1 VIVSLHV
8 ATGALAGAAAGS
20 RTGALLLGPFVH
32 ALGDLTPHQDIPSTK
47 FEAASGGI
55 GVLLLARR
63 YGALHPVT
71 VGAVA
76 ASVWDLEHV
85 LRPARR
91 GQRLL
96 FPTHRYAGW
105 HMRGGLPAWV
115 QLAGAA
121 AILALLLR
129 PDKPG

>member
-1 VIVSLHV
+1 
-8 ATGALAGAAAGS
+8 
-20 RTGALLLGPFVH
+20 
-32 ALGDLTPHQDIPSTK
+32 
-47 FEAASGGI
+47 
-55 GVLLLARR
+55 
-63 YGALHPVT
+63 
-71 VGAVA
+71 
-76 ASVWDLEHV
+76 
-85 LRPARR
+85 
-91 GQRLL
+91 LL